1 MFGLMHMLSPTTKN
15 PKNKGNDGDIA
26 VVQKIND
33 DNKSS
38 QKKGDITSTIST
50 KNNVGDDEKMEN
62 TEISSISPNAHGV
75 DGITTPRSGLNGDM
89 DDNCAMDTSSTPIIK
104 SGTTIVPD
112 KANPPSKKAKLRIIK
127 LRTNPNLM
135 LGRGRD

>member
-38 QKKGDITSTIST
+38 NKKGDITSTIST
-50 KNNVGDDEKMEN
+50 KNNVSNEKK
-62 TEISSISPNAHGV
+62 
-75 DGITTPRSGLNGDM
+75 NG
-89 DDNCAMDTSSTPIIK
+89 K
-104 SGTTIVPD
+104 H
-112 KANPPSKKAKLRIIK
+112 
-127 LRTNPNLM
+127 
-135 LGRGRD
+135 